1 MNAGLT
7 AGDMEL
13 EGNGNDILFPWQQA
27 HGGTYTLRIQQ
38 VDVNGDVSVPIGD
51 PMESIIEV
59 L

>member
-1 MNAGLT
+1 MNADLT

-13 EGNGNDILFPWQQA
+13 EGNGSDILFLWQQA
-27 HGGTYTLRIQQ
+27 HGGTYTFRIQL